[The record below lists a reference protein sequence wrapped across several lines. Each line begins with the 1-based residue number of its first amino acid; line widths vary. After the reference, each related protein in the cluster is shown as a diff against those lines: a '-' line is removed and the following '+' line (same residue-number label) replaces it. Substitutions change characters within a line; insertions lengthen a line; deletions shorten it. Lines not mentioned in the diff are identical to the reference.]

1 MYNEFCGNHS
11 HLKGV
16 ITLTQTFSSL
26 LVNNQE
32 DQFSVSIQ
40 NLSLQDLPEGEVL
53 IRVHY
58 SGVNYKDSLATI
70 PDGNIVKTYPFVPGI
85 DLAGVVVSSSDSRFK
100 EGDEVIATSYEI
112 GVSHF
117 GGYSEYARI
126 PAQWIV
132 PLPKG
137 LTLKEAMIIGTAGF
151 TAALSVHRLLENHV
165 SPEKGKVLVTGA
177 TGGVGSL
184 AVSILSTLGFNVE
197 ASTGKESE
205 HEYLKKLGATSII
218 PREDVFDGKIRALSK
233 QKWAAAV
240 DPVGGEPLASL
251 LSQIQYGGSV
261 AVSGLT
267 AGTKLPTTVFP
278 FILRGVNL
286 LGIDSVYCPI
296 DIRVNIWNRLASD
309 FKPANLEELIQ
320 QEVTLQKLPDVLPT
334 LLKGEARGRN
344 IVKLV

>member
-1 MYNEFCGNHS
+1 M
-11 HLKGV
+11 
-16 ITLTQTFSSL
+16 TQTFNA
-26 LVNNQE
+26 LVVTKTE
-32 DQFSVSIQ
+32 DQFSVDIQ
-40 NLSLQDLPEGEVL
+40 QLSLQDLPEGDVL

-58 SGVNYKDSLATI
+58 SGVNYKDSLASI
-70 PDGNIVKTYPFVPGI
+70 PNGNIVQTYPFVPGI

-151 TAALSVHRLLENHV
+151 TAALSVQRLLENHL

-177 TGGVGSL
+177 TGGVGSF
-184 AVSILSTLGFNVE
+184 AVSILSTLGYEVE
-197 ASTGKESE
+197 ASTGKSSE
-205 HEYLKKLGATSII
+205 QEYLKKLGATSIV
-218 PREDVFDGKIRALSK
+218 PREEIFDGKIRALGK

-261 AVSGLT
+261 AASGLT

-286 LGIDSVYCPI
+286 LGIDSVYCPMETRLKVW
-296 DIRVNIWNRLASD
+296 DRLATD
-309 FKPANLEELIQ
+309 FKPANLEEFVQ
-320 QEVTLQKLPDVLPT
+320 QEVTLQQLPDILPT

-344 IVKLV
+344 IVKL